1 MLSRSGIKGCFAGKK
16 TLKDEMGRIQR
27 RNNLG
32 AKDIVTKDYMKDA
45 RVFADAFNYLIFDGN
60 PVIDPSKL
68 HEMDTTEIGMPY
80 GEGKTRVT
88 VQKFRDGLKYLT
100 AMEDENGAY
109 LLLGIENQSE
119 IHYAMAVKNMV
130 YDAPQYASQVERAAK
145 SHREEAKKQKSPIEV
160 TGGDEKADVRVEAG
174 EYLSGFYKG
183 DRLVPVITLTL
194 LFNPEPWDAPMSIYD
209 MLSVRDPRILSF
221 VPDYRINLIAPAQ
234 IREED
239 MEKFRSSLREVM
251 LYIKYSKDREQLDRI
266 LESDPRFRNL
276 DVEAAVVIN
285 RVTNS
290 GLKISRKEKTVNMCQ
305 AVADM
310 RKKERQEGRREGRQE
325 GRQEGERK
333 ATARIN
339 KLNSILIAAQRFDD
353 LKRATK
359 DVSYQKEL
367 MEELLVDEE

>member
-1 MLSRSGIKGCFAGKK
+1 
-16 TLKDEMGRIQR
+16 
-27 RNNLG
+27 
-32 AKDIVTKDYMKDA
+32 
-45 RVFADAFNYLIFDGN
+45 
-60 PVIDPSKL
+60 
-68 HEMDTTEIGMPY
+68 
-80 GEGKTRVT
+80 
-88 VQKFRDGLKYLT
+88 
-100 AMEDENGAY
+100 
-109 LLLGIENQSE
+109 
-119 IHYAMAVKNMV
+119 
-130 YDAPQYASQVERAAK
+130 
-145 SHREEAKKQKSPIEV
+145 
-160 TGGDEKADVRVEAG
+160 
-174 EYLSGFYKG
+174 
-183 DRLVPVITLTL
+183 
-194 LFNPEPWDAPMSIYD
+194 
-209 MLSVRDPRILSF
+209 
-221 VPDYRINLIAPAQ
+221 
-234 IREED
+234 
-239 MEKFRSSLREVM
+239 MEKFRSSLREVL

>member
-1 MLSRSGIKGCFAGKK
+1 
-16 TLKDEMGRIQR
+16 
-27 RNNLG
+27 
-32 AKDIVTKDYMKDA
+32 
-45 RVFADAFNYLIFDGN
+45 
-60 PVIDPSKL
+60 
-68 HEMDTTEIGMPY
+68 
-80 GEGKTRVT
+80 
-88 VQKFRDGLKYLT
+88 
-100 AMEDENGAY
+100 
-109 LLLGIENQSE
+109 
-119 IHYAMAVKNMV
+119 
-130 YDAPQYASQVERAAK
+130 
-145 SHREEAKKQKSPIEV
+145 
-160 TGGDEKADVRVEAG
+160 
-174 EYLSGFYKG
+174 
-183 DRLVPVITLTL
+183 
-194 LFNPEPWDAPMSIYD
+194 
-209 MLSVRDPRILSF
+209 
-221 VPDYRINLIAPAQ
+221 
-234 IREED
+234 
-239 MEKFRSSLREVM
+239 MEKFRSSLREVL

-276 DVEAAVVIN
+276 DVEAAMVIN

-290 GLKISRKEKTVNMCQ
+290 GLKFSRKEKTVNMCQ

>member
-1 MLSRSGIKGCFAGKK
+1 M
-16 TLKDEMGRIQR
+16 
-27 RNNLG
+27 G
-32 AKDIVTKDYMKDA
+32 AKDIVTKDYMNDA

-130 YDAPQYASQVERAAK
+130 YDALQYASQVERAAK